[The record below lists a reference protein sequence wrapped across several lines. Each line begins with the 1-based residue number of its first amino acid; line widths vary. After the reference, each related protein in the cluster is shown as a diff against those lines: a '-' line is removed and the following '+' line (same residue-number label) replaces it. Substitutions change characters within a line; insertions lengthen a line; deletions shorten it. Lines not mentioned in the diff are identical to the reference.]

1 MLHVGM
7 RPVAGHGSFFHQVA
21 RCFNSIADSLA
32 NSVLDAGCTD
42 VTFMETGE
50 WADLCGLQ
58 EVAIEV
64 GFDGA
69 SRGNPGPAAAGFWAE
84 ANHGGRRWH
93 LLRGGVLL
101 GEATNNEAEL
111 SSLYIVLLLLAKRLG
126 LAGS

>member
-1 MLHVGM
+1 MLHAGM
-7 RPVAGHGSFFHQVA
+7 RPVAGHNSFFHQVP
-21 RCFNSIADSLA
+21 RCFNSVADSLA
-32 NSVLDAGCTD
+32 NSVLDAGCTA
-42 VTFMETGE
+42 VTFMEAGE
-50 WADLCGLQ
+50 RAALCGLQ

-101 GEATNNEAEL
+101 GEATTSEAAL
-111 SSLYIVLLLLAKRLG
+111 SSAYIVLLLLAKQLG